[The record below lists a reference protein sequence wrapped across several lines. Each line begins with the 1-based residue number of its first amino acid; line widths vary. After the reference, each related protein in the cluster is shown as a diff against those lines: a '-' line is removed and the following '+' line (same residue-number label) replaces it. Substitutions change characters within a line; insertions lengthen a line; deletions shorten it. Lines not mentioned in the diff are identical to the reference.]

1 MQRLISCGIGFF
13 ALLAF
18 LGVLALPARAVTLL
32 RDPDIEHALGEL
44 ARPVLTA
51 AGLSPSQIRILVV
64 RDANLN
70 AFVIDSNHIFIH
82 SGMILRLGTAEE
94 LQAVIAHEAAHIA
107 NGHIARRTFNA
118 RSAKNMAGI
127 GMALAVAAAAS
138 GNNDAAAALGI
149 GISSSASRVFMSHTR
164 AEEASADQSAV
175 LYMVRGGVDPQGAVR
190 VMEMFDGQELVT
202 AARQDPYARSHPM
215 SRDRLRHVKA
225 LAQSYGHKPRDAAA
239 SHYWFSRA
247 KGKLSG
253 FLRAPKWTHK
263 RAGDSASDDIRLMR
277 LAVAYHRDSNTA
289 KAVSTMQALLGQKPR
304 DPFYHELYG
313 QILLESRKNGAAIT
327 AYRNAVNLAPRN
339 ALILGSYGHA
349 LLVTGNA
356 RAALPVLEKA
366 RARDGQD
373 ARVLRDLGQAYATLK
388 QPGMASVVT
397 AERHA
402 LQGRLKDAGI
412 HAKRATGLLPR
423 GSAGWQRAQ
432 DVLSAAEAALA
443 K

>member
-1 MQRLISCGIGFF
+1 MQRLISFF
-13 ALLAF
+13 ALLTFVA
-18 LGVLALPARAVTLL
+18 VIANPARAVTLL

-44 ARPVLTA
+44 AKPVLTA
-51 AGLSPSQIRILVV
+51 AGLSPSRVKILVV
-64 RDANLN
+64 KDSNLN

-82 SGMILRLGTAEE
+82 SGMILRLGTAQE

-107 NGHIARRTFNA
+107 NGHIARRTLNA
-118 RSAKNMAGI
+118 RSAKNIVGI
-127 GMALAVAAAAS
+127 GLALAVAAAAS
-138 GNNDAAAALGI
+138 GSSDAAAALGI
-149 GISSSASRVFMSHTR
+149 GITSSANRVFMSHTR

-175 LYMVRGGVDPQGAVR
+175 RYLVRSGVDPQGAVR
-190 VMEMFDGQELVT
+190 VMELFNGQELVS

-225 LAQSYGHKPRDAAA
+225 LAESYGHQPKDDTAA
-239 SHYWFSRA
+239 HYWFSRA
-247 KGKLSG
+247 KGKLSS
-253 FLRAPKWTHK
+253 FLRAPKWTQK
-263 RAGDSASDDIRLMR
+263 RAADSASEDIRLMR
-277 LAVAYHRDSNTA
+277 LAVAYHRNSNTA
-289 KAVSTMQALLGQKPR
+289 KAVSTMQALLKQKPR

-313 QILLESRKNGAAIT
+313 QILLESRHNSAAIT

-339 ALILGSYGHA
+339 ALILGGYGRA

-356 RAALPVLEKA
+356 KAALPVLEKA

-373 ARVLRDLGQAYATLK
+373 ARVLRDLGQTYATLK

-397 AERHA
+397 AERYA
-402 LQGRLKDAGI
+402 FQGRLKDAGI
-412 HAKRATGLLPR
+412 HAKRAVGLLPR

-432 DVLSAAEAALA
+432 DVLSATEVALA